1 MTTGSLPLIPRHGRG
16 AFQLDT
22 DAGDVALAEEHI
34 SSEREQLARRSD
46 IERREVTMAPRAN
59 GRQSRLFDPPAAS
72 SSPQRNGEHL
82 LAKPTDPDLAG
93 DNFQARAV
101 RQGRK
106 AQELAW
112 VVLAESGF
120 CDIHGRVSLDGGVE
134 VNYSALDQRGH
145 RWLFDVSGAFGVTQ
159 RPGLRRT
166 DTLWKA
172 IGRAAVLHSR
182 PVREPLVL
190 LTTDRPA
197 LNSAGQR
204 ALGAVTGEDKPIR
217 AVIEMGDPEDL
228 DRLGRFASG
237 DV

>member
-1 MTTGSLPLIPRHGRG
+1 LTPRRGRDTVH
-16 AFQLDT
+16 LDT
-22 DAGDVALAEEHI
+22 DASDVALAKER
-34 SSEREQLARRSD
+34 SPSESEQVARHSD
-46 IERREVTMAPRAN
+46 SERREVKAAPIAN
-59 GRQSRLFDPPAAS
+59 GRQTQLFDPPPAS
-72 SSPQRNGEHL
+72 SLQPDGGHL
-82 LAKPTDPDLAG
+82 LAELADPDSANG
-93 DNFQARAV
+93 NFQARAV

-112 VVLAESGF
+112 TVLAESGF
-120 CDIHGRVSLDGGVE
+120 CDIQDRVSLDGGVE

-145 RWLFDVSGAFGVTQ
+145 RWLFDVSGAFGVSQ

-182 PVREPLVL
+182 SVREPLVL

-197 LNSAGQR
+197 PDSAGQS
-204 ALGAVTGEDKPIR
+204 ALELVTGEDKPIR
-217 AVIEMGDPEDL
+217 ALIEMGDLEDL
-228 DRLGRFASG
+228 ERLGRFASG

>member
-1 MTTGSLPLIPRHGRG
+1 MTTGSLSLTPHHGKDT
-16 AFQLDT
+16 FQLDT
-22 DAGDVALAEEHI
+22 DASSVALAEKHAP
-34 SSEREQLARRSD
+34 SESEQAARHSES
-46 IERREVTMAPRAN
+46 ERREVKAAPIAN
-59 GRQSRLFDPPAAS
+59 GRQTQLFDPPAAS
-72 SSPQRNGEHL
+72 SVQANGGYL
-82 LAKPTDPDLAG
+82 PTESIDPDSANG
-93 DNFQARAV
+93 NFQARAV

-112 VVLAESGF
+112 TVLAESGF
-120 CDIHGRVSLDGGVE
+120 CDIQDRVSLDGGVE

-182 PVREPLVL
+182 PVQEPLVL

-197 LNSAGQR
+197 PASAGQS
-204 ALGAVTGEDKPIR
+204 ALDAVTGEGKPIR
-217 AVIEMGDPEDL
+217 AVIEMGDLEDL
-228 DRLGRFASG
+228 ERLGRFASG

>member
-1 MTTGSLPLIPRHGRG
+1 MYVIPACRFDGSRK
-16 AFQLDT
+16 
-22 DAGDVALAEEHI
+22 LAA
-34 SSEREQLARRSD
+34 ERWEVW
-46 IERREVTMAPRAN
+46 EVTVAPTPN
-59 GRQSRLFDPPAAS
+59 GRQSPLFDPPAESRA
-72 SSPQRNGEHL
+72 PGRRGERPLANGSE
-82 LAKPTDPDLAG
+82 PDLAD

-120 CDIHGRVSLDGGVE
+120 GDIQDRVSLDGGVE
-134 VNYSALDQRGH
+134 VNYSALDQRGR
-145 RWLFDVSGAFGVTQ
+145 RWLFDVSGAFSVTQ

-172 IGRAAVLHSR
+172 IGRGAVLYSR
-182 PVREPLVL
+182 PVTEPLVL

-197 LNSAGQR
+197 PNSAGQR
-204 ALGAVTGEDKPIR
+204 ALDAVTGDDKPIR

-228 DRLGRFASG
+228 ERLGRFATG

>member
-1 MTTGSLPLIPRHGRG
+1 MPRRGTGP
-16 AFQLDT
+16 FQVDT
-22 DAGDVALAEEHI
+22 DVGNVALAEECT
-34 SSEREQLARRSD
+34 SSERGQLTRLTD
-46 IERREVTMAPRAN
+46 IERREVKVAPRAN

-82 LAKPTDPDLAG
+82 PTKPTDPDLAD

-120 CDIHGRVSLDGGVE
+120 CDIQERVSLDGGVE

-145 RWLFDVSGAFGVTQ
+145 RWLFDVSGAFSVTQ

-166 DTLWKA
+166 DTLWKS

-197 LNSAGQR
+197 PNSAGQS
-204 ALGAVTGEDKPIR
+204 ALDAVTGAGKPIR
-217 AVIEMGDPEDL
+217 AVIEMGDLEDL
-228 DRLGRFASG
+228 ERLGRFASG

>member
-1 MTTGSLPLIPRHGRG
+1 MTVVS
-16 AFQLDT
+16 
-22 DAGDVALAEEHI
+22 
-34 SSEREQLARRSD
+34 
-46 IERREVTMAPRAN
+46 RAN
-59 GRQSRLFDPPAAS
+59 GHQSRLFNSPVAYV
-72 SSPQRNGEHL
+72 SPQRSGEHL
-82 LAKPTDPDLAG
+82 PTKPTDPDLAD

-120 CDIHGRVSLDGGVE
+120 CDIQDRVALDGGVE

-182 PVREPLVL
+182 PMREPLVL
-190 LTTDRPA
+190 LTTDCPA
-197 LNSAGQR
+197 RNSAGQK
-204 ALGAVTGEDKPIR
+204 ALDAVTGEDKPIR

-228 DRLGRFASG
+228 ERLGRFASG

>member
-1 MTTGSLPLIPRHGRG
+1 VTTGSLPSAPRHDRD
-16 AFQLDT
+16 AFQP
-22 DAGDVALAEEHI
+22 DAGDVALAEEGT
-34 SSEREQLARRSD
+34 SSGREQLVCRPD
-46 IERREVTMAPRAN
+46 LERREVTVASRAN

-82 LAKPTDPDLAG
+82 PTKSADLDLAD

-101 RQGRK
+101 QQGRK
-106 AQELAW
+106 AQEMAW

-120 CDIHGRVSLDGGVE
+120 CDIHDRVSLDGGVE

-190 LTTDRPA
+190 LTTDRPIP
-197 LNSAGQR
+197 NSAGQR
-204 ALGAVTGEDKPIR
+204 ALDAVTGGDKPIR

-228 DRLGRFASG
+228 ERLGRFASG

>member
-1 MTTGSLPLIPRHGRG
+1 MTTGSLPLTPRHGRG
-16 AFQLDT
+16 AFQLDS
-22 DAGDVALAEEHI
+22 DAGYVALAEEHA
-34 SSEREQLARRSD
+34 SSECDQVARRLD
-46 IERREVTMAPRAN
+46 IEPREVEVAPIVN
-59 GRQSRLFDPPAAS
+59 GRQSRLFNPPAPS
-72 SSPQRNGEHL
+72 SSTQRNGEHSP
-82 LAKPTDPDLAG
+82 ASPTDPDSDDG
-93 DNFQARAV
+93 DFQARAV

-120 CDIHGRVSLDGGVE
+120 CDIQDRVSLDGGVE

-145 RWLFDVSGAFGVTQ
+145 RWLFDVSGAFSGTQ

-197 LNSAGQR
+197 PNSAGQS
-204 ALGAVTGEDKPIR
+204 ALEAVTGEDKPIR
-217 AVIEMGDPEDL
+217 AVIEMGDLEDL
-228 DRLGRFASG
+228 ERLGRFASG

>member
-1 MTTGSLPLIPRHGRG
+1 MTTGSLSLTPRHGKDT
-16 AFQLDT
+16 FQLDT
-22 DAGDVALAEEHI
+22 DASNVALAEKRAP
-34 SSEREQLARRSD
+34 SEPEQVARHSD
-46 IERREVTMAPRAN
+46 GERRRVTVPPIAN
-59 GRQSRLFDPPAAS
+59 GRQTQLFDPPTAS
-72 SSPQRNGEHL
+72 SLQPNGGHL
-82 LAKPTDPDLAG
+82 QTEPPDPDLANG
-93 DNFQARAV
+93 NFQARAV

-112 VVLAESGF
+112 TVLAESGF
-120 CDIHGRVSLDGGVE
+120 CDIQDRVSLEGGVE

-182 PVREPLVL
+182 PVQEPLVL

-197 LNSAGQR
+197 PASAGQS
-204 ALGAVTGEDKPIR
+204 ALDAVTGEDKPIR
-217 AVIEMGDPEDL
+217 AVIEMGDLEDL
-228 DRLGRFASG
+228 ERLSRLASG

>member
-1 MTTGSLPLIPRHGRG
+1 MTTGSLSLTPRQRKGT
-16 AFQLDT
+16 FQLDA
-22 DAGDVALAEEHI
+22 DAGNVAPTDERTP
-34 SSEREQLARRSD
+34 SEREQAVLRSD
-46 IERREVTMAPRAN
+46 IERREVTAAPVAN
-59 GRQSRLFDPPAAS
+59 GRQTQLFDPPAAS
-72 SSPQRNGEHL
+72 ALQPNGGRPPTER
-82 LAKPTDPDLAG
+82 TDPDSADG
-93 DNFQARAV
+93 SFQARAV

-112 VVLAESGF
+112 TVLAESGF
-120 CDIHGRVSLDGGVE
+120 CDIQDRVSIEGGVE

-197 LNSAGQR
+197 PDSAGQS
-204 ALGAVTGEDKPIR
+204 ALDAVTGEGKPIR
-217 AVIEMGDPEDL
+217 AVIEMGALEDL
-228 DRLGRFASG
+228 ERLGRFASG

>member
-1 MTTGSLPLIPRHGRG
+1 MTPRQGEG
-16 AFQLDT
+16 TFQLDT
-22 DAGDVALAEEHI
+22 DASNVALAKKRTP
-34 SSEREQLARRSD
+34 SESEQVVRHSD
-46 IERREVTMAPRAN
+46 SERREVTAAPIAN
-59 GRQSRLFDPPAAS
+59 GRQTQLFDPLAS
-72 SSPQRNGEHL
+72 YSLQPDGGHL
-82 LAKPTDPDLAG
+82 PTGPTDPDSANG
-93 DNFQARAV
+93 NFQARAV

-112 VVLAESGF
+112 TVLAESGF
-120 CDIHGRVSLDGGVE
+120 CDIQDRVSLEGGVE

-197 LNSAGQR
+197 PESAGQS
-204 ALGAVTGEDKPIR
+204 ALDAVTGEDKPIR
-217 AVIEMGDPEDL
+217 AVIEMGDLEDL
-228 DRLGRFASG
+228 ERLGRFASG

>member
-1 MTTGSLPLIPRHGRG
+1 M
-16 AFQLDT
+16 
-22 DAGDVALAEEHI
+22 V
-34 SSEREQLARRSD
+34 SS
-46 IERREVTMAPRAN
+46 VN
-59 GRQSRLFDPPAAS
+59 GRQSQLFDPPAS
-72 SSPQRNGEHL
+72 FSSPQRNGEHL
-82 LAKPTDPDLAG
+82 PTIPNDPDLADG
-93 DNFQARAV
+93 NFQARAV

-120 CDIHGRVSLDGGVE
+120 CDIQDRVSLDSGVE

-145 RWLFDVSGAFGVTQ
+145 RWLFDVSGAFSLTQ

-182 PVREPLVL
+182 PIKEPLVL

-197 LNSAGQR
+197 PNSTGQS
-204 ALGAVTGEDKPIR
+204 ALDAVTGEDKPVR
-217 AVIEMGDPEDL
+217 AVIEMGDLEDL
-228 DRLGRFASG
+228 ERLGRLASG

>member
-1 MTTGSLPLIPRHGRG
+1 MPRRGTGAS
-16 AFQLDT
+16 QVDT
-22 DAGDVALAEEHI
+22 DAGSVALAEERT
-34 SSEREQLARRSD
+34 SSEREQLTRRSD
-46 IERREVTMAPRAN
+46 IERRDVIAAPRVN
-59 GRQSRLFDPPAAS
+59 GRQSRLFDPPVAPS
-72 SSPQRNGEHL
+72 SVQRNGEHPPT
-82 LAKPTDPDLAG
+82 KPPDLDSAD

-120 CDIHGRVSLDGGVE
+120 CDIQERVSLDGGVE

-145 RWLFDVSGAFGVTQ
+145 RWLFDVSGAFSVTQ

-166 DTLWKA
+166 DTLWKS
-172 IGRAAVLHSR
+172 IGRAAVLHER
-182 PVREPLVL
+182 PVREPFVL

-197 LNSAGQR
+197 PNSAGQS
-204 ALGAVTGEDKPIR
+204 ALDAVTGADKPIR
-217 AVIEMGDPEDL
+217 AVIEMGDLEDL
-228 DRLGRFASG
+228 ERLGRFASG

>member
-1 MTTGSLPLIPRHGRG
+1 MTTGSLSLTPRQRKGT
-16 AFQLDT
+16 FQLDA
-22 DAGDVALAEEHI
+22 DAGNVAPTEERPP
-34 SSEREQLARRSD
+34 SEREQAVLRSD
-46 IERREVTMAPRAN
+46 IERREVTAVPTVN
-59 GRQSRLFDPPAAS
+59 GRQTQLFDPPAAS
-72 SSPQRNGEHL
+72 SLQPNGGRL
-82 LAKPTDPDLAG
+82 PTERTDSDSADG
-93 DNFQARAV
+93 SFQARAV

-112 VVLAESGF
+112 TVLAESGF
-120 CDIHGRVSLDGGVE
+120 CDIQDRVSLDGGVE

-145 RWLFDVSGAFGVTQ
+145 RWLFDVSGAVGVTQ

-197 LNSAGQR
+197 PDSAGQS
-204 ALGAVTGEDKPIR
+204 ALDAVTGEGKPIR
-217 AVIEMGDPEDL
+217 AVIEMGALEDL
-228 DRLGRFASG
+228 ERLGRFASG